1 MNKKLVMTACAL
13 AACGVALAKLPP
25 PDAAAKAKAAET
37 AAKAA
42 WSAKVDA
49 YKLCKV
55 QDQIASRFGG
65 RSGAMRTA
73 TTMAA
78 GTTAAATGAGAPSA
92 SAAPTSA
99 QAAAAILSANP
110 QAAAAPPAGVNP
122 ASPAVTPPNPQNAPV
137 AQAGGTPVASV
148 AAAPTIPP
156 CADPGPFAYNPP
168 AQTPLETSGAHSPA
182 GNAATPPSVLPNSSQ
197 MAPAQSATPQS
208 KKP

>member
-1 MNKKLVMTACAL
+1 VSTKLVMTACAL

-25 PDAAAKAKAAET
+25 LDAAAKAKAAET
-37 AAKAA
+37 AARAA

-65 RSGAMRTA
+65 KSGVMRTA
-73 TTMAA
+73 ATTPA
-78 GTTAAATGAGAPSA
+78 GTTSAATGAAAPSA
-92 SAAPTSA
+92 SAAPTSS

-122 ASPAVTPPNPQNAPV
+122 ASPAVTPPNPQV
-137 AQAGGTPVASV
+137 GQAGGTPVATV

>member
-1 MNKKLVMTACAL
+1 LSKKLVMTACAL

-25 PDAAAKAKAAET
+25 PDAAAQAKAAE
-37 AAKAA
+37 AAARAA
-42 WSAKVDA
+42 WSAKVSA

-55 QDQIASRFGG
+55 QDQIAARFGG

-73 TTMAA
+73 GTMAPA
-78 GTTAAATGAGAPSA
+78 GTTAAASGAAAPSA

-110 QAAAAPPAGVNP
+110 QAAAASPAGVSP
-122 ASPAVTPPNPQNAPV
+122 ASPAVTPPNPQV
-137 AQAGGTPVASV
+137 GQAGGTPVATV

-156 CADPGPFAYNPP
+156 CTDPGPFAYNPP

-197 MAPAQSATPQS
+197 MAPAQPATPQS